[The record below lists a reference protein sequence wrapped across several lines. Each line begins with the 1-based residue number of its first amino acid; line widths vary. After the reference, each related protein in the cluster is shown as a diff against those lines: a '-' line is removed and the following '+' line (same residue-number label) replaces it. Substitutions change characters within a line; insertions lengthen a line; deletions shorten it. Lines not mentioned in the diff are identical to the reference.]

1 MGGIG
6 RNTAWSHLSPII
18 LPHSYLQNVT
28 FNQQISLPHNSVRQA
43 EQGLSKTCKIFEGSM
58 SAKPSFPAMARRF
71 TGKSLF
77 AEAKPEPSGSTAER
91 SERAKRFAAR
101 RSNSKLSLNDRHSE
115 DVGTVKELDDA
126 IKGAR
131 QALREFARTAPPKAT
146 MSRAFYFGNC
156 VCTFRFLLQ

>member
-1 MGGIG
+1 
-6 RNTAWSHLSPII
+6 
-18 LPHSYLQNVT
+18 
-28 FNQQISLPHNSVRQA
+28 
-43 EQGLSKTCKIFEGSM
+43 M
-58 SAKPSFPAMARRF
+58 SAKPSFPVMARRF

-126 IKGAR
+126 IQGAR

>member
-1 MGGIG
+1 MATGRLGRRMSAPFRPATLDLSEISGPNGGI
-6 RNTAWSHLSPII
+6 SE
-18 LPHSYLQNVT
+18 
-28 FNQQISLPHNSVRQA
+28 ISV
-43 EQGLSKTCKIFEGSM
+43 
-58 SAKPSFPAMARRF
+58 
-71 TGKSLF
+71 
-77 AEAKPEPSGSTAER
+77 R
-91 SERAKRFAAR
+91 SERSIRFAAR
-101 RSNSKLSLNDRHSE
+101 CKQNSRLSLTDHHSA

>member
-1 MGGIG
+1 M
-6 RNTAWSHLSPII
+6 A
-18 LPHSYLQNVT
+18 
-28 FNQQISLPHNSVRQA
+28 
-43 EQGLSKTCKIFEGSM
+43 SK
-58 SAKPSFPAMARRF
+58 ASFPAMARRF
-71 TGKSLF
+71 TGRCLF

-101 RSNSKLSLNDRHSE
+101 RSNSKLSLNDHHSE
-115 DVGTVKELDDA
+115 DVGTVKELDEA